1 MRNGEGA
8 GARRRSAVS
17 SVGRNLVSE
26 ALPGERIAEEELG
39 PLKHV
44 SAGEAWEGEPDSRA
58 RGLWLQLLLLH
69 GRTLCPWGTWLLS
82 LGQVLEGRPCAPF
95 FKGLPCTYAPDS

>member
-1 MRNGEGA
+1 M
-8 GARRRSAVS
+8 
-17 SVGRNLVSE
+17 
-26 ALPGERIAEEELG
+26 EEELG